1 MPDLPTR
8 AELFSVGAAEIATR
22 SAARPGGQ
30 RINPEQVFVEGSDMN
45 IVTASSSAMGDEVM
59 RQVSLRAQAL
69 MLLGAKNE
77 DLDRIVADRFS
88 PTVVRKDASPAIGE
102 VVITRA
108 SGALPALVFPIGTR
122 FKTAG
127 GVEFDSLYVASLA
140 AGSNGPVTVLV
151 ESRTAGTQGNVAAGT
166 VNAFASPPDSDLI
179 VTNPEPMAGGDD
191 TETDARLRARAR
203 DFFRAARRGTLAAIV
218 FGALTV
224 NGVRQA
230 TAVEETNAFGVPTGR
245 VFLYVADALGQ
256 ANSALVGLVRSALVE
271 YRAAGVYVDVSGSIP
286 TFVSIRYRLRF
297 AAGVDSTRAFALVQ
311 NATVAA
317 VNALAPN
324 ATLTVALLFAVARSV
339 PGVIVL
345 NDAVQ
350 EPVGDLVP
358 TPGQIIRTRFDLVT
372 AE

>member
-140 AGSNGPVTVLV
+140 AGSNGPVTV
-151 ESRTAGTQGNVAAGT
+151 
-166 VNAFASPPDSDLI
+166 P
-179 VTNPEPMAGGDD
+179 
-191 TETDARLRARAR
+191 
-203 DFFRAARRGTLAAIV
+203 
-218 FGALTV
+218 
-224 NGVRQA
+224 
-230 TAVEETNAFGVPTGR
+230 
-245 VFLYVADALGQ
+245 
-256 ANSALVGLVRSALVE
+256 
-271 YRAAGVYVDVSGSIP
+271 
-286 TFVSIRYRLRF
+286 
-297 AAGVDSTRAFALVQ
+297 
-311 NATVAA
+311 
-317 VNALAPN
+317 
-324 ATLTVALLFAVARSV
+324 
-339 PGVIVL
+339 
-345 NDAVQ
+345 
-350 EPVGDLVP
+350 
-358 TPGQIIRTRFDLVT
+358 
-372 AE
+372 